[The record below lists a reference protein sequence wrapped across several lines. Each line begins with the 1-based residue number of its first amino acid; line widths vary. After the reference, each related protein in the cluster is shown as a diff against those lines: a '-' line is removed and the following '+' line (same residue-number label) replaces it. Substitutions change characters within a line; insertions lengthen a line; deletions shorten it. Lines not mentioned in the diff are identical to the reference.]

1 MGKSKEILYRF
12 ILIAMEIIDIHP
24 KALGQFMSDVLKN
37 NPQGYVFKGETLYI
51 LQQVLNTTEMLCI
64 GANEKGF
71 KVLSD
76 MYSQVDTK
84 EALKT
89 HRREF
94 NREKLLR
101 AMGQEVGIGTRDIAF
116 DILALTYIT
125 ENHQGDNRLLNSV
138 DGGKIRNWNMSAN
151 WREWYHRNN

>member
-1 MGKSKEILYRF
+1 
-12 ILIAMEIIDIHP
+12 MEIIDIHP
-24 KALGQFMSDVLKN
+24 KALGQFMADVLKN
-37 NPQGYVFKGETLYI
+37 NPKGYIFKGETLYI
-51 LQQVLNTTEMLCI
+51 LQQVLNTTEMLCV
-64 GANEKGF
+64 GANERGF

-76 MYSQVDTK
+76 MYTQVDTK

-101 AMGQEVGIGTRDIAF
+101 AMSQEVGVGIRDTDF

-125 ENHQGDNRLLNSV
+125 KHHQGDNRLLNSV
-138 DGGKIRNWNMSAN
+138 EGGRIRNWNMSAN
-151 WREWYHRNN
+151 WREWYHRNK

>member
-1 MGKSKEILYRF
+1 
-12 ILIAMEIIDIHP
+12 MEIIDIHP
-24 KALGQFMSDVLKN
+24 KALGQFMTDVLKN
-37 NPQGYVFKGETLYI
+37 NPEGYVFKGETLYI
-51 LQQVLNTTEMLCI
+51 LQQVLNTTEMLCV

-138 DGGKIRNWNMSAN
+138 EGGKIRNWSMSAN

>member
-1 MGKSKEILYRF
+1 
-12 ILIAMEIIDIHP
+12 MEIIDIHP
-24 KALGQFMSDVLKN
+24 KALGQFMVDVLKN
-37 NPQGYVFKGETLYI
+37 NPEGHIFKGETLYI
-51 LQQVLNTTEMLCI
+51 LQQVLNTTDMLCI
-64 GANEKGF
+64 EANEKGF

-76 MYSQVDTK
+76 MYTQVSTK

-101 AMGQEVGIGTRDIAF
+101 AMGQEVGIGTRDTDF

-125 ENHQGDNRLLNSV
+125 EHHQGDNRLLNSV
-138 DGGKIRNWNMSAN
+138 EGGKIKNWSLSAN
-151 WREWYHRNN
+151 WREWYHRNK

>member
-1 MGKSKEILYRF
+1 
-12 ILIAMEIIDIHP
+12 MEIIDIHP
-24 KALGQFMSDVLKN
+24 KALGQFMADVLKN
-37 NPQGYVFKGETLYI
+37 NPQGHVFKGETLYI
-51 LQQVLNTTEMLCI
+51 LQQVLNTTDMLCI

-76 MYSQVDTK
+76 MYTQVSTK

-101 AMGQEVGIGTRDIAF
+101 AMGQEVGIGTRDTDF

-125 ENHQGDNRLLNSV
+125 EHHQGDNRLLNSV
-138 DGGKIRNWNMSAN
+138 EDGKIKNWSLSAN
-151 WREWYHRNN
+151 WREWYHRNK